1 MVAIK
6 CKFPEKKAIR
16 KEDKAEFIKNRNG
29 KQFRMETNTVPKRL
43 AGEIFRLAATYDD
56 ARKRNN

>member
-16 KEDKAEFIKNRNG
+16 KEDKAEFIKNRKANNFEW
-29 KQFRMETNTVPKRL
+29 KRTPFRS
-43 AGEIFRLAATYDD
+43 D
-56 ARKRNN
+56 